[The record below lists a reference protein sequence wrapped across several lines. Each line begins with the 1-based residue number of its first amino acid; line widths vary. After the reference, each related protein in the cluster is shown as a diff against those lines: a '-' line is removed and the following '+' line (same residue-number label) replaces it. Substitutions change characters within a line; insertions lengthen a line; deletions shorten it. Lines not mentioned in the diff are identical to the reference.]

1 MTSEEMLDLLRSD
14 LQNPP
19 TTVNGYLRHLLGVA
33 KERITAEGIQLD
45 EKSLDDM
52 NLQIMYAAW
61 LYRARN
67 SPENPMPRM
76 LRFALN
82 NRIFG
87 GEEEANVLR

>member
-1 MTSEEMLDLLRSD
+1 MTPEEMLDLLRSD

-19 TTVNGYLRHLLGVA
+19 TTVNGYLQHLLGVA

-45 EKSLDDM
+45 AKIIDDS

-82 NRIFG
+82 NRLFG
-87 GEEEANVLR
+87 RKGESDAIR